1 LRVDEEKHQTSRSPS
16 GLPTGESAVLRPADS
31 QGGSTVTF
39 YGDAARVREGFAIA
53 LGLLGLGAGVDG
65 VSCGQAEDED
75 GDGE

>member
-1 LRVDEEKHQTSRSPS
+1 MDEENHQTSRSPGGS
-16 GLPTGESAVLRPADS
+16 SPTGEPAVPRPAES
-31 QGGSTVTF
+31 QGGPTVVY

-75 GDGE
+75 GE